1 MTTTA
6 NVFSNNTRINNFFV
20 ENLDDKHEY
29 DSFEEWYG
37 EFCLLIDAYQLVIE
51 DDKNFET
58 MSFMGKVDVHE
69 ELKEKYASSDDESS
83 DDESS
88 DDESSDD
95 ESSDDEEYEF
105 YDYGRKD
112 GEIIV
117 AGGGLAN
124 GNAYA
129 TVKQLDNGY
138 IRYHEYGKYACSRMY
153 RNHYIDW
160 NDNEFNIKEKYASS
174 DDDKQDASI
183 VIQSFLRGSKV
194 RCGNE
199 RWMLM
204 LWKVKRFIS
213 KNGRLPSS

>member
-37 EFCLLIDAYQLVIE
+37 EFCLLIDAYQLVSE

-69 ELKEKYASSDDESS
+69 ELKEKHASSDDESS

-95 ESSDDEEYEF
+95 
-105 YDYGRKD
+105 
-112 GEIIV
+112 
-117 AGGGLAN
+117 
-124 GNAYA
+124 
-129 TVKQLDNGY
+129 DNQ
-138 IRYHEYGKYACSRMY
+138 
-153 RNHYIDW
+153 N
-160 NDNEFNIKEKYASS
+160 
-174 DDDKQDASI
+174 ASI

-213 KNGRLPSS
+213 KNGRLPSTEIQFDGSDLS

>member
-1 MTTTA
+1 VLNSVDTH
-6 NVFSNNTRINNFFV
+6 F
-20 ENLDDKHEY
+20 Y
-29 DSFEEWYG
+29 DSFEEWYC
-37 EFCLLIDAYQLVIE
+37 EFCLLIDAYELVSNGRLVGKEHVEAIR
-51 DDKNFET
+51 FET

-83 DDESS
+83 DNESS

-95 ESSDDEEYEF
+95 EDEEEYEF

-112 GEIIV
+112 GKIIV
-117 AGGGLAN
+117 AGGGLGN

-160 NDNEFNIKEKYASS
+160 NDKEFNIKEKNASS
-174 DDDKQDASI
+174 DDDNQDASI

-213 KNGRLPSS
+213 KNGRLPSSEIQFDGSDLS